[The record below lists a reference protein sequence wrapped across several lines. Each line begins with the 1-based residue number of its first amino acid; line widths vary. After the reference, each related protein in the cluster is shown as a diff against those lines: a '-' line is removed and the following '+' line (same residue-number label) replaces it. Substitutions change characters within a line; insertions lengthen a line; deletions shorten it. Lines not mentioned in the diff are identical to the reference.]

1 MRLTLA
7 LLALALLVSGCS
19 SHAPPA
25 SGTQGGTGAPGA
37 GTPGATPAM
46 PTHDVSLYKFDDL
59 VTGGSAPNPADTG
72 GAADQVPLAKTDTFT
87 VANGT
92 LSLSIAGDLN
102 TGSGSGRIEIYAPG
116 GVLAWSSDTYDIAGA
131 PGVVGV
137 GVTAQTASDASGVPP
152 EGAYEV
158 RYYVAGAMQASVE
171 VTATLA
177 GAA

>member
-1 MRLTLA
+1 MRPANRAGFAHPQQKRLMPCRLGPVRSTMRLTLA

-37 GTPGATPAM
+37 GTPGATPAL
-46 PTHDVSLYKFDDL
+46 PTRDVSLYKFDAL
-59 VTGGSAPNPADTG
+59 VTGGSAPTPADTG

-102 TGSGSGRIEIYAPG
+102 TGSGSGRIEIYAPE
-116 GVLAWSSDTYDIAGA
+116 I
-131 PGVVGV
+131 
-137 GVTAQTASDASGVPP
+137 
-152 EGAYEV
+152 
-158 RYYVAGAMQASVE
+158 
-171 VTATLA
+171 
-177 GAA
+177 